1 MMTGNPLS
9 GHTAANQASMA
20 GSGVFT
26 DSLEDG
32 EHITSPTL
40 TNMLEGV
47 HGNGIILEEDTA
59 SSASNRNTPE
69 DLPGVCEQDTIGSK
83 IRITGGS
90 VLIDGVVYEFAGGPG
105 SSILVEFKSTSPHV
119 RSTPTAPYLST
130 GEEALIVVYASTD
143 TTNNCITWEIGTPV
157 TTASNTYPTTPSA
170 FLSDPKSGLGVK
182 QSVVLAVIRVEYDA
196 TDTNDM
202 KMNII
207 ESNDK
212 RVFVRPNPIYFT
224 PVTTGIVGNKTAVDS
239 HTALDSLHSE
249 TGDLAGSRLGALWQS
264 YNADG
269 DANLY
274 YSVNDS
280 ANTRHTHLL
289 GPTHVDV
296 SSPSSNQT
304 FTFGSNQIFVLTPS
318 TTINL
323 NPSGTFPPGYTV
335 FVSVPSGSTVTFDS
349 TGLNSNVVA
358 TEATMFTY
366 DGSAWKKIMVS
377 GTVSPASSG
386 ASGLV
391 QLSDGA
397 GGFTSDANLSWQA
410 SPAELTITGKLNVT
424 GLIDPTGLELDP
436 QVANP
441 GGVAANTLW
450 LDSGASNRPKIGSN
464 AVMRASDNIS
474 ELTNDAGFTDAAAAS
489 AAAPVQS
496 VNSATGAVVLDA
508 DDISDTATTNKFT
521 TSADISKLAGIE
533 AGATADQTA
542 GEIKIAYESNA
553 DTNAFTD
560 AEKTKLTG
568 IATGATAYSN
578 ADAIAAVEGEGTLDL
593 TGAVTVVGDL
603 AVDTDTLFVDV
614 SADRVGV
621 NTNSPSTDL
630 HVYGASNPEV
640 RIQEVGQSGY
650 TSIIGYADNYGAVR
664 VFDSTANESTILD
677 LDAESTGTGN
687 QTIRLFRTANSSAT
701 NTQFQILIPGTPTT
715 AYRLY
720 ADAGSIKMVHY
731 GEAIFNENG
740 DAVDFRVEG
749 DTDANLIFGQG
760 STDKVGIGTNTP
772 AQKLEV
778 NGTIRQTAVT
788 NNVLVA
794 NANGDLVA
802 ASNLADQ
809 AYSTTDTTDA
819 AVDVYAANPLH
830 WAGIPPATVAEALDR
845 IAAWANNPAYTP
857 GPIP

>member
-1 MMTGNPLS
+1 MTGNPLS

-105 SSILVEFKSTSPHV
+105 SSIFVEFKSASPHV

-143 TTNNCITWEIGTPV
+143 TTNDCITWEIGTPV

-280 ANTRHTHLL
+280 TDTRHTHLL
-289 GPTHVDV
+289 GPTHIDV

-386 ASGLV
+386 VSGLV

-410 SPAELTITGKLNVT
+410 SPAELTVDGKLTVT
-424 GLIDPTGLELDP
+424 GLIDPTGLELAP
-436 QVANP
+436 QGANP

-474 ELTNDAGFTDAAAAS
+474 ELTNDAGFTDAAAAAS
-489 AAAPVQS
+489 AAPVQS
-496 VNSATGAVVLDA
+496 VNTLTGAVVLDA
-508 DDISDTATTNKFT
+508 DDLADGSTNVMMTA
-521 TSADISKLAGIE
+521 SERS
-533 AGATADQTA
+533 
-542 GEIKIAYESNA
+542 
-553 DTNAFTD
+553 
-560 AEKTKLTG
+560 KLTG
-568 IATGATAYSN
+568 IATGATAYAD
-578 ADAIAAVEGEGTLDL
+578 ADAIAAVEGESTLDL

-614 SADRVGV
+614 STDKVGI
-621 NTNSPSTDL
+621 NTGSPDTEL
-630 HVYGASNPEV
+630 HLYGPSNPEIRV
-640 RIQEVGQSGY
+640 QETGQNGY
-650 TSIIGYADNYGAVR
+650 TSLIGYSDNYGALKVA
-664 VFDSTANESTILD
+664 DLTTDESTILD
-677 LDAESTGTGN
+677 LDAVSTGVGN
-687 QTIRLFRTANSSAT
+687 QTIRMFRTSNASAT
-701 NTQFQILIPGTPTT
+701 NTQFQILIPGSPTT
-715 AYRLY
+715 AFRLY
-720 ADAGSIKMVHY
+720 ADVGNVKMIHY
-731 GEAIFNENG
+731 GAATFNENG
-740 DAVDFRVEG
+740 DAVDFRVES
-749 DTDANLIFGQG
+749 DTDANLIFGDG
-760 STDKVGIGTNTP
+760 TANKVGIGTNTP
-772 AQKLEV
+772 AQKLDV
-778 NGTIRQTAVT
+778 NGTIRQTVT
-788 NNVLVA
+788 SNVLVA
-794 NANGDLVA
+794 DANGDIVA
-802 ASNLADQ
+802 ASNLSDQ

-819 AVDVYAANPLH
+819 AADVYAANPLH